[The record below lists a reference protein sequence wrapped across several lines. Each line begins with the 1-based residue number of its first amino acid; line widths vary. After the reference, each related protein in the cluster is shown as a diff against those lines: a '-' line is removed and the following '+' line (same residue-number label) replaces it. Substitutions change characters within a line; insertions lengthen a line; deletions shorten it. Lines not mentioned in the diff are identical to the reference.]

1 MTTNDNAVKCS
12 RVSGPYLFVKISY
25 SKLTFSYSKLTFFIR
40 NSLFLFETHF
50 SYSKLAFLTRNSL
63 FLLETH
69 FSYSKLTFLTRNSLF
84 LLETHFSWE
93 RSTRDK
99 RQVLYQGGYP
109 KRGTE
114 KEICIASSFRR
125 NRRSVSPKG
134 NFNKRV
140 LVWYCRECAF
150 LFILSIFIKYYL
162 CLHVMERRSKCY
174 LSVTCLFT

>member
-1 MTTNDNAVKCS
+1 MLASVWA
-12 RVSGPYLFVKISY
+12 IS
-25 SKLTFSYSKLTFFIR
+25 LCQ
-40 NSLFLFETHF
+40 NFLLETHF
-50 SYSKLAFLTRNSL
+50 

-84 LLETHFSWE
+84 LLETHFSYSKLAFLTRNSLFLLETHFSWE
-93 RSTRDK
+93 RSTSDK
-99 RQVLYQGGYP
+99 IWQVLYQGGNP

-140 LVWYCRECAF
+140 LVWYCRKYAF
-150 LFILSIFIKYYL
+150 LFTLYMFIKYYL
-162 CLHVMERRSKCY
+162 WPHVMERCSKCY
-174 LSVTCLFT
+174 LSVNCLFT